1 MPLRR
6 WIDSANN
13 AIEGIL
19 HASKTQRHVRYHLY
33 AASTVVILSYL
44 LGVNRIEF
52 IFITVV
58 ATMVILAEMINS
70 AVESV
75 VDLLSPQK
83 QEKARIA
90 KDIAA
95 GAVFITAFSSLVIGY
110 IILVPYIEDV
120 FKKGLK
126 VAKHTYEETA
136 IVSLVIVSIL
146 VVITKAKFG
155 KGHPLRGGFPSGHA
169 ALSFSIWVSVSFI
182 SENFLVSALTFVIAL
197 MIAQSRVATKVH
209 TPWEVILGALLG
221 IAVTLSLF
229 LIFT

>member
-33 AASTVVILSYL
+33 AASTVVIVSYL
-44 LGVNRIEF
+44 LGVSRLEF
-52 IFITVV
+52 LFIAVV

-70 AVESV
+70 AIESV
-75 VDLLSPQK
+75 VDLISPQRH
-83 QEKARIA
+83 EKARIA

-95 GAVFITAFSSLVIGY
+95 GAVFITAFSSIVIGY
-110 IILVPYIEDV
+110 IILIPYIKNMFE
-120 FKKGLK
+120 KGLRI
-126 VAKHTYEETA
+126 AKHTDEETA
-136 IVSLVIVSIL
+136 IVALVIVSIL
-146 VVITKAKFG
+146 VVITKARFG
-155 KGHPLRGGFPSGHA
+155 KGHPLRGGLPSGHA
-169 ALSFSIWVSVSFI
+169 ALSFSIWMSVSFI
-182 SENFLVSALTFVIAL
+182 SENFIVSALTFVIAL
-197 MIAQSRVATKVH
+197 MIAQSRVAIKIH

-221 IAVTLSLF
+221 IVVTFPLF